1 MCCTEV
7 FIVLSLIS
15 VIYNRVMVVKQV
27 LSHLL
32 IADMDFLSDVDHNSG
47 NTDTHINILKNVSH
61 TELDIK

>member
-47 NTDTHINILKNVSH
+47 NADTHINILKNVSH